1 MSFIELYTSRSLAF
15 GGLERDFGEAD
26 YVVSGVPFDVT
37 STYRSGSRF
46 APKAIREASLNIETY
61 SFRSGTDFEEVKL
74 HDLGDLDVSGDV
86 KETLRRLELVTGEVF
101 RAGKMPIL
109 IGGEH
114 TITLGAIRGFGKDVA
129 VLSFDAHLDLR
140 HEYMGRRLGHATF
153 MRRIAEEKNV
163 SRTIEVGTRAVCQEE
178 IKFVRK
184 SGIRFFTSDQII
196 ENGVKEVSGE
206 IRGLLK
212 ECEGVYLSL
221 DMDVLDPAF
230 APGVQNPEPDGLS
243 TRMLLNLICEVC
255 SDRVAALDVTE
266 VTPPYD
272 TGVTAVQAAKAII
285 EAVCCLERS
294 KGR

>member
-1 MSFIELYTSRSLAF
+1 MSFIELYTSRSLTF
-15 GGLERDFGEAD
+15 GGLERDFDDAD
-26 YVVSGVPFDVT
+26 YVVSGVPFDLT

-46 APKAIREASLNIETY
+46 APRAIREASLNIETY

-101 RAGKMPIL
+101 RAAKMPIL

-114 TITLGAIRGFGKDVA
+114 TITLGAIRGFGKDLA

-140 HEYMGRRLGHATF
+140 DEYMGRRLCHATF
-153 MRRIAEEKNV
+153 MRRIGEEKNV
-163 SRTIEVGTRAVCQEE
+163 LRIIQVGTRAVCREE
-178 IKFVRK
+178 MKFARK
-184 SGIRFFTSDQII
+184 SGIQFFTSDQII
-196 ENGVKEVSGE
+196 ENGVKEVSQG
-206 IRGLLK
+206 IKRLLK
-212 ECEGVYLSL
+212 EYEAVYLSL

-243 TRMLLNLICEVC
+243 IRMLLNLICEIC
-255 SDRVAALDVTE
+255 SDRIAALDVTE

-272 TGVTAVQAAKAII
+272 TGITTVQAAKAII
-285 EAVCCLERS
+285 EVTCCLERS